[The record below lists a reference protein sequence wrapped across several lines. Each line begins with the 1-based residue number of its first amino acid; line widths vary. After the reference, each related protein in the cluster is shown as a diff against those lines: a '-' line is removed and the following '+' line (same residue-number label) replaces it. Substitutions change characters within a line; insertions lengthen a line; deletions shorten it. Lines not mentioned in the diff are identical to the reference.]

1 MDGEYFKLP
10 SDNSISSYAIKKNTK
25 RQAWELGA
33 GSDMEKQ
40 LIENGKLIAHPDG
53 IYEVFTKEATEG
65 KGQIAN
71 AGDFVKVDTDGFPS
85 PCERKWFFA
94 NHKHVEGNWYEQVA
108 KPLKIWRKDDPESE
122 EIKFL
127 IDSGALN
134 IHSEDLNKYY
144 SAYLWGTME
153 TAASDAVIV
162 LYSVD
167 KDEQGKIEAISF
179 NFVEADYFKANYKI
193 IDS

>member
-40 LIENGKLIAHPDG
+40 LIETGKLVAHPDG

-71 AGDFVKVDTDGFPS
+71 AGDFFKVDTEGYPS
-85 PCERKWFFA
+85 PCERNWFFA
-94 NHKHVEGNWYEQVA
+94 NHKHVEGDWYEQVA

-153 TAASDAVIV
+153 TAASE
-162 LYSVD
+162 Y
-167 KDEQGKIEAISF
+167 
-179 NFVEADYFKANYKI
+179 
-193 IDS
+193 

>member
-1 MDGEYFKLP
+1 MSSENDKW
-10 SDNSISSYAIKKNTK
+10 SYAIKKNTK
-25 RQAWELGA
+25 RQAWELGK
-33 GSDMEKQ
+33 GSDMEKK
-40 LIENGKLIAHPDG
+40 LIETGKLVARDGG
-53 IYEVFTKEATEG
+53 IYEVFTREATEG

-71 AGDFVKVDTDGFPS
+71 SGDFFKVDGEGYPS
-85 PCERKWFFA
+85 PCERSWFFA
-94 NHKHVEGNWYEQVA
+94 NHKHVEGDWYEQVA
-108 KPLKIWRKDDPESE
+108 KPLKIWRKDDPETE

-144 SAYLWGTME
+144 SAFLWGTME

-167 KDEQGKIEAISF
+167 KDDSGKIDAISF

-193 IDS
+193 IDK